1 MNHISVEDALVQ
13 ELLENAAWSQIGK
26 PGVILEDQPAE
37 GAEKVD
43 ESNMFGNED
52 SQDVISEDTETE
64 EAFSCPMCESEL
76 DENLSDEQ
84 IMECVVGICDVLEE
98 LNEEA
103 LSEDTDNADTDEEDE
118 ED

>member
-26 PGVILEDQPAE
+26 ELILEEQPVK

-43 ESNMFGNED
+43 EGNMFGNED
-52 SQDVISEDTETE
+52 QEVISEDAETE
-64 EAFSCPMCESEL
+64 EGYACPMCESSLEEPL
-76 DENLSDEQ
+76 PDDH
-84 IMECVVGICDVLEE
+84 IMEAVNRICDVIDE

-103 LSEDTDNADTDEEDE
+103 LSEDTENADTAEEDE